1 MKPNLQYSLDF
12 VGKLFEFHANNFG
25 TKSFNSEKVSSRSA
39 SIRRTSIERY
49 PVEFNLFGSEIEL
62 NPFSDRKILML

>member
-12 VGKLFEFHANNFG
+12 C

-39 SIRRTSIERY
+39 SVRRTSIERY
-49 PVEFNLFGSEIEL
+49 PVEFNLFGSEFEL
-62 NPFSDRKILML
+62 NLFSDRIILMLL